1 MEKFRCINDKTGEV
15 KYLSPSV
22 ANNAQFMRKYGWRIE
37 QVEKAAPQET
47 KRAVVEDPIGADFDT
62 SSMNF
67 FEDDQ
72 PERKAPEK
80 VAPAKVS
87 RAKGGSKK

>member
-37 QVEKAAPQET
+37 QVEKPKPIEKTSAVQEP
-47 KRAVVEDPIGADFDT
+47 EFDT

-67 FEDDQ
+67 FEDEQ
-72 PERKAPEK
+72 AETKAPEK

-87 RAKGGSKK
+87 RAKGGAKK